1 MRFVNGLLQ
10 PTSVSKKS
18 LKGLVMI
25 DYRIECEEC
34 DNTSYAA
41 TFEKPYYCPCCGRRA
56 EIELVDEA
64 EELNFD

>member
-1 MRFVNGLLQ
+1 
-10 PTSVSKKS
+10 
-18 LKGLVMI
+18 MI

-56 EIELVDEA
+56 EVELVDEA